1 MRMGTENLTIAQLAA
16 LGAQQGLQIQDIMA
30 IPEQDAWTYYDG
42 KSFVC
47 SSFVAGIWHAGGIYG
62 DIELN
67 GTEQTPPDVYR
78 MNFFDKNF
86 QRPQQCIDADPDLPY
101 CQLNGKYRIT
111 IQLDQWSTIEPYN
124 NMNEH
129 CTSLNPLYLPLPAGC

>member
-1 MRMGTENLTIAQLAA
+1 MPKQIYKSFSAGLNMRMGTENLTIAQLAA

-101 CQLNGKYRIT
+101 C
-111 IQLDQWSTIEPYN
+111 
-124 NMNEH
+124 
-129 CTSLNPLYLPLPAGC
+129 